1 MPRSPADAEH
11 RQRRRYAVLGAAI
24 LQGVTISAHSI
35 FTASDNTN
43 TTLLGVIDN
52 LGSIDLIGG
61 NGENGFLYIGNA
73 VTLTGGGAVTLDT
86 IATNGAAYIHG

>member
-1 MPRSPADAEH
+1 MLSS
-11 RQRRRYAVLGAAI
+11 GAAI

-61 NGENGFLYIGNA
+61 NRKTNSSTIGNA
-73 VTLTGGGAVTLDT
+73 VTLTGGGAVMLDT
-86 IATNGAAYIHG
+86 NQRPTVRRIIQGNGQTLTQFRTT